1 MRLNLNYIPLLLGGL
16 PPHVVYP
23 IYRGVVLSS
32 NCVVRF
38 GTENAGVVHK
48 QLKI

>member
-1 MRLNLNYIPLLLGGL
+1 MRLNLNYIPPLIGGL
-16 PPHVVYP
+16 PQGLIYP